1 MSKTQTILKTERRR
15 SREIFARAERVL
27 VGGVN
32 SPVRAFR
39 SVGGEPLVIDRAGGQ
54 FLYDADGNELLDYV
68 CSWGAILL
76 GHSNPAI
83 ADRKSTRLNSSHG
96 YISYAVFC
104 LKKKKKT
111 PV

>member
-1 MSKTQTILKTERRR
+1 MSKTQTRLKAERRR

-54 FLYDADGNELLDYV
+54 FLYDADGNEPLDYV
-68 CSWGAILL
+68 CAWGASLL
-76 GHSNPAI
+76 GHPKPPTADATADHARRRTKIGWPTALQLEPA
-83 ADRKSTRLNSSHG
+83 KL
-96 YISYAVFC
+96 
-104 LKKKKKT
+104 
-111 PV
+111 